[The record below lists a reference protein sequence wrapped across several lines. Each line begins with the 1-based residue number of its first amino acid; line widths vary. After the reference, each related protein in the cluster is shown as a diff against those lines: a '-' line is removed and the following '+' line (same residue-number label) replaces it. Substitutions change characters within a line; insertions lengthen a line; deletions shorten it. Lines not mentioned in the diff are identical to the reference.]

1 VQITGQTHAPVA
13 FAPGVEIP
21 AGPVSIELQF
31 VGGAAPTVRELRCL
45 AAPLILTIEDHKLRL
60 GGQEV
65 GTAVPMDAVEGL
77 LDHLHD
83 LAVRVEAVAGDELWV
98 KIAPGVAATI
108 PSRAT
113 ITVDAATRGPPNRP
127 RLRRPLVI
135 SVGGAGLSIRLPGSR
150 WLKALASVAIRGASL
165 APDGEVEL
173 TGHGPGA
180 LDRVVGAGLRKTS
193 SHLSELVRR
202 SPQFA
207 KVRSFLG
214 PGVGPEDE

>member
-1 VQITGQTHAPVA
+1 VG
-13 FAPGVEIP
+13 FAPGIELP
-21 AGPVSIELQF
+21 AGPVSLQLQF
-31 VGGAAPTVRELRCL
+31 TGGAAPTVRELRCV
-45 AAPLILTIEDHKLRL
+45 APPLVLTIQGQELRL

-65 GTAVPMDAVEGL
+65 ATAAPLAAVEAL

-98 KIAPGVAATI
+98 KLAPGVAATI

-113 ITVDAATRGPPNRP
+113 VTVDAATCGPPERP
-127 RLRRPLVI
+127 RLLRPLVV

-173 TGHGPGA
+173 TGHTGGT
-180 LDRVVGAGLRKTS
+180 LDRVVGAGLRRTS
-193 SHLSELVRR
+193 NHLSELVRR

-207 KVRSFLG
+207 QVRTFLG
-214 PGVGPEDE
+214 PGLDPEDE

>member
-1 VQITGQTHAPVA
+1 VA
-13 FAPGVEIP
+13 FAPGVDLP
-21 AGPVSIELQF
+21 AGPVSVEMYF
-31 VGGAAPTVRELRCL
+31 VGGATPTVRELRCL
-45 AAPLILTIEDHKLRL
+45 APPLVLTIEDHKLRL

-65 GTAVPMDAVEGL
+65 ATTAPLAAVEGL

-83 LAVRVEAVAGDELWV
+83 LAVRVEAVAGNELWV
-98 KIAPGVAATI
+98 KLAPGLAATI
-108 PSRAT
+108 PPRAT
-113 ITVDAATRGPPNRP
+113 VTVDAATRGPPNRP
-127 RLRRPLVI
+127 RLRRPLVV

-173 TGHGPGA
+173 TGHSSGA

-207 KVRSFLG
+207 QVRSFLG
-214 PGVGPEDE
+214 PGLGPEEE